1 MNDYEV
7 GTTPYFEASFYD
19 QDRNKY
25 DPTTVTAFILRPD
38 GVEDT
43 ISVINNPT
51 TGDYN
56 FLYEIVIDGDHTY
69 TFIGETPASS
79 LKEVKSGFFIAIEYD
94 GTDLDYL
101 IPLLRLNL
109 GDWDD
114 PYRYSTDTLRN
125 SLVFSLKALMARWGN
140 RYTISDG
147 TVARGKAAWL
157 YEDSSP
163 PTIQIKDEP
172 PIVLQAAILIVSGA
186 TQDAS
191 WQVASWRDDEIQVSN
206 IQADKSRHAMLNK
219 WIEMLDSFFK
229 LKLHMGQR
237 QSLPG
242 FRYPEN
248 WREG

>member
-19 QDRNKY
+19 QNGDKY
-25 DPTTVTAFILRPD
+25 SPTTVTAFILRPD

-43 ISVINNPT
+43 ISVINNPN

-69 TFIGETPASS
+69 TFIGETPASN

-109 GDWDD
+109 GDWSE

-125 SLVFSLKALMARWGN
+125 GLVFSLKALMSRWGN

-147 TVARGKAAWL
+147 TVARGKAAFL
-157 YEDSSP
+157 YTDASP
-163 PTIQIKDEP
+163 PVIQARDEP
-172 PIVLQAAILIVSGA
+172 AIVLQAAILIASGS
-186 TQDAS
+186 TQEAS

-206 IQADKSRHAMLNK
+206 LQADKSRHHMLDRWAAML
-219 WIEMLDSFFK
+219 DTYFK
-229 LKLHMGQR
+229 QKLYAGIR